1 MSLPVYYLAVDL
13 GASSGRHIL
22 GHMENG
28 RMVTEEVYR
37 FENGVQE
44 RNGHLCWDYERLFA
58 HIMAGLRRCRE
69 IGRIPSYMGIDTWGV
84 DFVLLDRTGAVLGD
98 TVAYRDSRTAGMQ
111 EAVNRILP
119 ADELFRRTGVAYQP
133 FNTLYQLAAIQ
144 KETPELIGKAKTLLM
159 VPSYFHYRLTGVCAN
174 EYTMASTSQMVNA
187 ETGNWDYEIIGRLG
201 LPCDLFG
208 ELHRPGSRVGRFS
221 PQIRAELGFD
231 CCVVQPAT
239 HDTASAVVAV
249 PCEQDGFAYISSGTW
264 SLIGTELPSPNTT
277 EASRL
282 AGFTNEG
289 GYRGRYRYLK
299 NIMGLWMIQSAR
311 REWRE
316 AGEEYGYDRLCELAR
331 EADDFPS
338 RVPVEDTRFLAP
350 ESMIAEVQ
358 AACRESGQ
366 PVPHTVAEISA
377 VIYRSLAAGY
387 REALTEIEKNTGRHF
402 DALCIV
408 GGGSKAGYL
417 NELTA
422 RETGRRVLAGPGEAT
437 AIGNLAVQ
445 MISTGALTGLR
456 NARRV
461 IRASFGVETVEVTK

>member
-1 MSLPVYYLAVDL
+1 
-13 GASSGRHIL
+13 
-22 GHMENG
+22 
-28 RMVTEEVYR
+28 
-37 FENGVQE
+37 
-44 RNGHLCWDYERLFA
+44 
-58 HIMAGLRRCRE
+58 
-69 IGRIPSYMGIDTWGV
+69 
-84 DFVLLDRTGAVLGD
+84 
-98 TVAYRDSRTAGMQ
+98 
-111 EAVNRILP
+111 
-119 ADELFRRTGVAYQP
+119 
-133 FNTLYQLAAIQ
+133 
-144 KETPELIGKAKTLLM
+144 
-159 VPSYFHYRLTGVCAN
+159 
-174 EYTMASTSQMVNA
+174 
-187 ETGNWDYEIIGRLG
+187 
-201 LPCDLFG
+201 
-208 ELHRPGSRVGRFS
+208 
-221 PQIRAELGFD
+221 
-231 CCVVQPAT
+231 
-239 HDTASAVVAV
+239 
-249 PCEQDGFAYISSGTW
+249 
-264 SLIGTELPSPNTT
+264 
-277 EASRL
+277 
-282 AGFTNEG
+282 
-289 GYRGRYRYLK
+289 
-299 NIMGLWMIQSAR
+299 MGLWMIQSAR

-437 AIGNLAVQ
+437 AIGTLAVQ

-461 IRASFGVETVEVTK
+461 IRASFGVETVEVPK